1 VEDQVDQL
9 QLLRHLLIRTL
20 FDGLDDQM
28 GLVVQ
33 SQLDNTKYV
42 LYRNGDKLELLELED
57 QTTPE
62 WTTISYGSLN

>member
-1 VEDQVDQL
+1 MDQL